1 MHFSVIWGGKNK
13 VYLFK
18 PIGSTS
24 WLLTCSLCIA
34 VWWSDSVLSVYYTQL
49 RPVQT
54 RLPESWLLQ
63 FPIKFD
69 WAKCSFS
76 LETDMLQIPT
86 NKTSENHGTLC
97 KRSSHSDGSYGCQI
111 WPVQSSEAEKYDG
124 QQVPL
129 KRWPMGGLGQIQG
142 WGGRRGDIPSVT
154 RSCPG
159 AFQEYCREH
168 CVPAN

>member
-1 MHFSVIWGGKNK
+1 MKIKNAFFSDMGGKKQGLLVQAHWFNLMAAY
-13 VYLFK
+13 VQSVHRSLVVGFGTVCLLHTAQTCANSLTRELAAAI
-18 PIGSTS
+18 PIHNNSH
-24 WLLTCSLCIA
+24 
-34 VWWSDSVLSVYYTQL
+34 L
-49 RPVQT
+49 RCYVGN
-54 RLPESWLLQ
+54 Q

-129 KRWPMGGLGQIQG
+129 KR
-142 WGGRRGDIPSVT
+142 
-154 RSCPG
+154 
-159 AFQEYCREH
+159 
-168 CVPAN
+168 